1 MFHDCMDTPLTPDN
15 SATLDDVNLMA
26 AAMMEHVTGT
36 ERLQALKNEDL
47 EAAVVA
53 LRQIVQ
59 KLVQQ
64 LAPTDHRPP
73 ITDHRPPASAREP
86 VPTDPRPP
94 ITDHHPPL
102 TFPPHRRY
110 TP

>member
-1 MFHDCMDTPLTPDN
+1 MDTPLTPDN

-73 ITDHRPPASAREP
+73 TTAHSEPPPTTDH
-86 VPTDPRPP
+86 RPP
-94 ITDHHPPL
+94 ITDHHPVHRPPL
-102 TFPPHRRY
+102 TFPPHWRY

>member
-1 MFHDCMDTPLTPDN
+1 MDTPLTPDN
-15 SATLDDVNLMA
+15 AATLDDVNLMA

-64 LAPTDHRPP
+64 LPTTDHRPQRTSQARPTDHRPP
-73 ITDHRPPASAREP
+73 TTDQ
-86 VPTDPRPP
+86 
-94 ITDHHPPL
+94 
-102 TFPPHRRY
+102 
-110 TP
+110 

>member
-1 MFHDCMDTPLTPDN
+1 MFNDCMDTPLTPDN

-26 AAMMEHVTGT
+26 AAIMEHVTGT

-73 ITDHRPPASAREP
+73 PTAHSPSPPTTDHRPP
-86 VPTDPRPP
+86 
-94 ITDHHPPL
+94 ITTPF
-102 TFPPHRRY
+102 TTHR
-110 TP
+110 